1 MFEKHLWKSG
11 ISSKDAGRF
20 LTSLHKISLF
30 HWCFSNILLVKTN
43 YLVYISETLVENGL
57 KRHHLHSNHSKGP
70 SIKDVRKT
78 FRKTNISCRFRQWVL
93 KIFLVSWKTSL
104 QEKSVRIQGFFCPYS
119 LQMWEN
125 MDQKNSEYGH
135 FSKMKD

>member
-70 SIKDVRKT
+70 SIKYVRKT
-78 FRKTNISCRFRQWVL
+78 FRKTSISCRFRQWVL